1 MCCRKAEKEVVSSFT
16 AKQNEVHDD
25 GTAAEKERRS
35 AVLDQRQRLKE
46 GAITKKPAKKSRMR
60 VQVAASVSP
69 KKGAGKAGEGKGE
82 EATKKKEDSGDECEG
97 GGLLGLGDY
106 GSDDDSE

>member
-69 KKGAGKAGEGKGE
+69 NKRAGKAESHLM
-82 EATKKKEDSGDECEG
+82 SG
-97 GGLLGLGDY
+97 L
-106 GSDDDSE
+106 SFVS